1 MSNQNQLVVTVTADY
16 KKVVFTWS
24 EDFSEFEYTAFG
36 FEDDEIDSLIDAKAH
51 QGVDVDG
58 YAVDLQ

>member
-1 MSNQNQLVVTVTADY
+1 MSNSNQLVVTVTAEY
-16 KKVVFTWS
+16 KKAVFTWA

-36 FEDDEIDSLIDAKAH
+36 FDDSEIDALIDAKAH
-51 QGVDVDG
+51 QGVDVNG

>member
-1 MSNQNQLVVTVTADY
+1 MSNQSQLVVTVTADF
-16 KKVVFTWS
+16 KKAVFTWS
-24 EDFSEFEYTAFG
+24 EDMSEFEYTAFG
-36 FEDDEIDSLIDAKAH
+36 FEGDEIDSLIAAKAH